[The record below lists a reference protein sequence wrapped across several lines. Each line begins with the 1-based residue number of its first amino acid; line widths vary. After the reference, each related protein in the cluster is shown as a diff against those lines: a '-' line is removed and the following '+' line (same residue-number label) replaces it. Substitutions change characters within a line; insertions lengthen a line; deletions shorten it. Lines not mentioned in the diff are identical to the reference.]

1 MSSPPSSIF
10 WEKTLSPDLF
20 REIDPPQRLLMG
32 PGPINAHPR
41 VLRAMAADLLGQFD
55 PEMTA
60 YMNEVMA
67 LYRPIFGTDNAQTFL
82 IDGTARA
89 GIEAALV
96 SMVTPGAKVLVVN
109 FGRFG
114 LLLTE
119 ILDRIGA
126 IVEIVEAPWGEV
138 VPLDQIAHAIERFG
152 PKVVATVHGD
162 TSTTMAQPLE
172 GLGELCR
179 AAGALSYVDA
189 TATIGG
195 MEIAADRW
203 GVDVVT
209 GGLQKCLGGPSG
221 SAPITIS
228 DAAAEKIFARRHVE
242 LGLQTA
248 GSTSE
253 NRGRRI
259 GSNYFDLA
267 MIMDYWSDKRLN
279 HHTEATTMLYGARE
293 CARIAL
299 GEGLET
305 RFARHAS
312 AGRAMTAGLRA
323 MGLTVY
329 GDDRYR
335 MTNVT
340 GVLIPDGVDG
350 EAVRRRMREDFEI
363 EIGTAFGPLAGKIW
377 RIGAMG
383 YNAMKHKVL
392 ITLGALEAALRAEGH
407 GVPSGAGVDAA
418 LEAWG

>member
-1 MSSPPSSIF
+1 LPDTF
-10 WEKTLSPDLF
+10 RPDLF

-67 LYRPIFGTDNAQTFL
+67 LYRPIFGTDNRWTFL
-82 IDGTARA
+82 VDGTARA

-96 SMVTPGAKVLVVN
+96 SMVTPGSKVLVVN

-138 VPLDQIAHAIERFG
+138 VPMDQIADAIERFG

-172 GLGELCR
+172 GLGALCR

-228 DAAAEKIFARRHVE
+228 DAAAEKIFSRRHVE
-242 LGLQTA
+242 LGLQTSGEPA
-248 GSTSE
+248 E

-267 MIMDYWSDKRLN
+267 MIMDYWGEKRLN

-293 CARIAL
+293 CARIVLA
-299 GEGLET
+299 EGLEP

-335 MTNVT
+335 MANVT
-340 GVLIPDGVDG
+340 GVMIPAGVDG

-407 GVPSGAGVDAA
+407 PVPPGAGVDAA

>member
-1 MSSPPSSIF
+1 MS
-10 WEKTLSPDLF
+10 
-20 REIDPPQRLLMG
+20 
-32 PGPINAHPR
+32 
-41 VLRAMAADLLGQFD
+41 ADLLGQFD

-67 LYRPIFGTDNAQTFL
+67 LYRPIFGTENRWTFL
-82 IDGTARA
+82 VDGTARA

-96 SMVTPGAKVLVVN
+96 SLVAPGERVLVVN

-119 ILDRIGA
+119 ILERVGA
-126 IVEIVEAPWGEV
+126 QVMTVDAPWGEV
-138 VPLDQIAHAIERFG
+138 VPLEAIAEAVARFE

-172 GLGELCR
+172 GLGALCR
-179 AAGALSYVDA
+179 RAGALSYVDA

-195 MEIAADRW
+195 MAIEADRW

-228 DAAAEKIFARRHVE
+228 PAAAERIFARRHVE
-242 LGLQTA
+242 HGIRRDDIDDGLGV
-248 GSTSE
+248 
-253 NRGRRI
+253 RI

-267 MIMDYWSDKRLN
+267 MIMDYWSEKRLN

-293 CARIAL
+293 CARVAL
-299 GEGLET
+299 AEGLEA
-305 RFARHAS
+305 RYRRHAA
-312 AGRAMTAGLRA
+312 AGRAVAAGARA
-323 MGLTVY
+323 MGLTVF

-340 GVLIPDGVDG
+340 ALLIPEGIDG

-363 EIGTAFGPLAGKIW
+363 EIGTAFGPLAGKVW

-392 ITLGALEAALRAEGH
+392 ITLGALEAVLRAEGFQL
-407 GVPSGAGVDAA
+407 PPGAGVAAA
-418 LEAWG
+418 LAAWNETPTR